1 MFCVP
6 RIFTEKKKRKKTSFH
21 IPRVVPSENTV
32 RVMRKIANI

>member
-6 RIFTEKKKRKKTSFH
+6 RIFTEKKRKKTSFH

-32 RVMRKIANI
+32 RVMRKIANK